1 MVRGPAKPAGRR
13 DLDGTENS
21 VPQTAHTRDG
31 GLLLVRHGAT
41 AHTAEHR
48 FSGCTGQNPEL
59 SATGREQARRLAAEL
74 RRRYAEP
81 SGARLA
87 AVVCS
92 PVRRARET
100 AETVAEALGLPVEAD
115 DDLREIDFGD
125 WEGRKVE
132 DVLAR
137 YPDEWAA
144 WRADASLR
152 APGGESVADVARRV
166 RTAVR
171 RLSERHPGATAL
183 VVSHLYPVRLSVLD
197 ALGAPLE
204 AVHRM
209 DHEPTAVSELGLR
222 DGVST
227 LLRYNDSGHLS
238 RDV

>member
-1 MVRGPAKPAGRR
+1 
-13 DLDGTENS
+13 
-21 VPQTAHTRDG
+21 VPQRARTRDG

-41 AHTAEHR
+41 AHTAEGR
-48 FSGCTGQNPEL
+48 FSGCTGQNPDL
-59 SATGREQARRLAAEL
+59 SPTGREQARRLAAEL

-81 SGARLA
+81 SGAGVA

-100 AETVAEALGLPVEAD
+100 AEVVAEALGLPVQED

-125 WEGRKVE
+125 WEGRRVE
-132 DVLAR
+132 DVQAD
-137 YPDEWAA
+137 YPGALAA
-144 WRADASLR
+144 WRADVSLA

-166 RTAVR
+166 RTARR
-171 RLSERHPGATAL
+171 RLTERHPEATVV
-183 VVSHLYPVRLSVLD
+183 VVSHLYPVRLWVLD

-209 DHEPTAVSELGLR
+209 DHDPTGVSELRLR
-222 DGVST
+222 DGAST
-227 LLRYNDSGHLS
+227 LWRYNDSGHLT

>member
-1 MVRGPAKPAGRR
+1 VVAPVEPAGRR

-21 VPQTAHTRDG
+21 VLQTARRCDG

-41 AHTAEHR
+41 AHTAEGR
-48 FSGCTGQNPEL
+48 FSGCTGENPEL

-74 RRRYAEP
+74 QRQYAEP
-81 SGARLA
+81 SDARVA
-87 AVVCS
+87 AVVSS

-100 AETVAEALGLPVEAD
+100 AETVADAVGVPVGVD

-137 YPDEWAA
+137 CPQEWAA
-144 WRADASLR
+144 WRADPTLA

-166 RTAVR
+166 RTAR
-171 RLSERHPGATAL
+171 QRLTERHPDSTVV
-183 VVSHLYPVRLSVLD
+183 VVSHLYPVRLFVLD

-209 DHEPTAVSELGLR
+209 DHDPTAVSELGLR
-222 DGVST
+222 DGSST
-227 LLRYNDSGHLS
+227 LLRYNDYRHLS
-238 RDV
+238 RED